1 MTICLKLS
9 RFHGGAMTDS
19 NRPRTEE
26 LGPIP
31 ENLFREPIDYLYAD
45 HFRRRVVCRFLD
57 EIALDPS
64 GPDIAR
70 LSSVAL
76 DYIEQDLPLH
86 VADEEQDLFALLRE
100 RCVPEDRL
108 DAMLSVLSEEH
119 ARDWELSLLLTAGL
133 RSLAAGKPLRQSDEF
148 PHVAATFAEGQRR
161 HLAWEEAVMFPLA
174 RTRLLQADLETMG
187 RNMAAR
193 RNVAYPA

>member
-1 MTICLKLS
+1 
-9 RFHGGAMTDS
+9 MTDS
-19 NRPRTEE
+19 GRPRTEE

-45 HFRRRVVCRFLD
+45 HFRRRIVCRFLD
-57 EIALDPS
+57 EIALDPG